1 MWLGYIKTYSQMC
14 LIGRVVLEKQ
24 VITVGLI
31 DHVVSGTKEAIREI
45 KLLYHTNTSLVIG
58 LQAEF

>member
-1 MWLGYIKTYSQMC
+1 MC

-24 VITVGLI
+24 VTIVGLI
-31 DHVVSGTKEAIREI
+31 DHVISRTKEAIREI